1 MNILD
6 TPNYSDTRRHESHEQ
21 FTDFWH
27 VQVVDQINVVCL
39 VANSQKGKVGNEFNR
54 FWLPNKV
61 SKCVCPSSWLH

>member
-1 MNILD
+1 MNIID

-27 VQVVDQINVVCL
+27 VQVDQINVVCL

-54 FWLPNKV
+54 F
-61 SKCVCPSSWLH
+61 